1 VADGAVREMR
11 DLPSPRGVPLLGNML
26 QIRPESMHRTLEA
39 WSDELGPMFRFR
51 IGRRTVLAV
60 ADHELVSRML
70 RDRPE
75 SFNRPQTGAVL
86 VREMGLDVGV
96 FSANGEAWKHQR
108 RMVMAGFDPRH
119 LRAYFPSLV
128 KVTNRLHGR
137 WRKAAQARAPIDLQA
152 DLMRFTVDAIA
163 GLAFGADVNTLE
175 SDEDVIQR
183 HIDKIFPMLWKRML
197 APFPVW
203 RYVKRAEDRNLDRS
217 VVAVKAAID
226 GFVAQARARLQA
238 EPARREHPENL
249 LEAMIA
255 AADLGDSGVGDR
267 DVAGNV
273 LTMLLAGEDTTANT
287 LSWMIY
293 LLSHNP
299 DALRLARE
307 EVLRVVG
314 DAVVP
319 TLEQLAQLDYVEAC
333 AHETM
338 RLKPVAP
345 MLAAVSNHEVIVGD
359 VRVPADVQILGI
371 VRRDT
376 MDGRFFP
383 DPTAFE
389 PARWLAEGHP
399 GQVASASKRVSM
411 PFGAG
416 PRMCPG
422 RNLALME
429 MKMAMA
435 ALLGRF
441 DIDSVEPAGGGEPLE
456 WLAFTMAP
464 RDLRMRLRERV

>member
-1 VADGAVREMR
+1 M
-11 DLPSPRGVPLLGNML
+11 LGNAL

-39 WSDELGPMFRFR
+39 WSRELGPVYRFR
-51 IGRRTVLAV
+51 IGRRTMMAV
-60 ADHELVSRML
+60 ADHELVSTML
-70 RDRPE
+70 RERPE
-75 SFNRPQTGAVL
+75 SFGRPQNGAML

-96 FSANGEAWKHQR
+96 FSANGEAWKRQR

-119 LRAYFPSLV
+119 LRTYFPSLV
-128 KVTNRLHGR
+128 KVTHRLHGR
-137 WRKAAQARAPIDLQA
+137 WSRAAAAGAEIDLQA

-175 SDEDVIQR
+175 SDDDVIQR
-183 HIDKIFPMLWKRML
+183 HIDQIFPMLWKRML
-197 APFPVW
+197 KPFPTW
-203 RYVKRAEDRNLDRS
+203 RYFKRAEDRRLDRS

-293 LLSHNP
+293 LLAHNP
-299 DALRLARE
+299 QAMRLARE
-307 EVLRVVG
+307 EVQRVVG
-314 DAVVP
+314 DAVAP
-319 TLEQLAQLDYVEAC
+319 TLEQLAELDYVEAC

-345 MLAAVSNHEVIVGD
+345 MLAVVSNREVTVGD
-359 VRVPADVQILGI
+359 VRVPAGVQILGV

-376 MDGRFFP
+376 MDERFFP
-383 DPTAFE
+383 HPGAFE
-389 PARWLAEGHP
+389 PERWLASGHP
-399 GQVASASKRVSM
+399 GQAASASKRVSM

-435 ALLGRF
+435 TLLGRF
-441 DIDSVEPAGGGEPLE
+441 EIDGVEPAGGGEARE

-464 RDLRMRLRERV
+464 LGLRMRLRERG